1 MKNVAVLGGAFD
13 PVHLD
18 HIRVAKT
25 CLEKGFCD
33 EVWFMPSP
41 DRWDKKLNAS
51 PEDRFAMLELAM
63 EGDPRL
69 ILSDLEIQQGDFRG
83 SYVFLCGLKEK
94 FPDINFRLLTGA
106 DTYEGIPHWR
116 DPMHFFGTN
125 YNGHLLLRDIELIV
139 LARNGYPR
147 PDIGRTRR
155 RAMQICFGLDRNRA
169 SRASIRVRLFVR
181 RSCVAKNLRD
191 STRKCTSISSSEDC
205 IGTNSEFGF
214 RNYE

>member
-1 MKNVAVLGGAFD
+1 MSEYTKNVAVLGGAFD
-13 PVHLD
+13 PVHMD

-41 DRWDKKLNAS
+41 DRWDKKLNAC

-69 ILSDLEIQQGDFRG
+69 VLSDLEIRQGDYRG
-83 SYVFLCGLKEK
+83 SYIFLMGLKEE

-106 DTYEGIPHWR
+106 DTYDGIPRWR
-116 DPMHFFGTN
+116 DPLNFYGTN

-139 LARNGYPR
+139 FARKGYGKPDLEKHVANGYAPLLWLG
-147 PDIGRTRR
+147 PEEGFNGKYSSTEI
-155 RAMQICFGLDRNRA
+155 
-169 SRASIRVRLFVR
+169 R
-181 RSCVAKNLRD
+181 RSLLKNRE
-191 STRKCTSISSSEDC
+191 KCPEGLEPSVYRYIID
-205 IGTNSEFGF
+205 NDLY
-214 RNYE
+214 RA